1 MINSKHIMTT
11 SLPFVTTAMI
21 MMLTLTPSSIVNAAL
36 QAGDNICVEGYVM
49 DSFCIDRGTL
59 MDNPSVQ
66 TLLNPELHS
75 FHCLLDVP
83 SCVESPFEI
92 LLEPNEPGQPFSR
105 GFRLDDNS
113 KAVAL
118 GKQVGI
124 CDTCA
129 DENGRKLGFR
139 AVMNA
144 TIVNLNA
151 DDASIPPTLQIHA
164 MEDTGTFVGDASGD
178 SACLTYYGMEDI
190 VDKSAEDEIVVVSN
204 EPLQAGDNICVEG
217 YVMDSFC
224 IDRGTLL
231 DNPSVQTLLNPELH
245 SFHCLID
252 VPSCFGSPYEVLLD
266 PKEPGDFYGRGWRLA
281 DNSQAIA
288 LGEQVGSCDTC
299 ADANGRKLGFRA
311 VMNATIVNLNADDAS
326 IPPTLQI
333 HAMEDVG
340 AFAGDASG
348 DSACLTYYGMEDIVD
363 KFAEVEV
370 VVDEPLQAGDNICVE
385 GYVMDSFCIDR
396 GTLLDNPSVQTLLN
410 PELHSFHCLIDVP
423 SCFGSPYE
431 VLLDPKEPGDFYGRG
446 WRLADNSQAIALGE
460 QVGSCDTCADANGR
474 KLGFRAVMN
483 ATIVNLNADDA
494 SIPPTLQIHAMEDV
508 GAFAGDASGDSACLT
523 YYGMK
528 DVADKPSGGST
539 GGSLLDGLAVNSNA
553 SDSSKRSRLVKIYFA
568 HGSLMIL
575 GWGFLLPAGTLIAK
589 FFKHRPNG
597 LWFKLHRGGQMLG
610 LTLALIAFIIAV
622 TNFNVFGD
630 VGLISYYHGICGMVV
645 MILGLLQPLNAFTRP
660 HLPESP
666 NEEKSKKRV
675 AWEVW
680 HKSSGWIAVALAI
693 PTIAMGTL
701 SLPSPEDQTKFQMG
715 YGVGCGGA
723 LLLLIA
729 FIFYDKKTFVQE
741 EVEENEA
748 KKVEAAAK
756 EETADP

>member
-204 EPLQAGDNICVEG
+204 
-217 YVMDSFC
+217 
-224 IDRGTLL
+224 
-231 DNPSVQTLLNPELH
+231 
-245 SFHCLID
+245 
-252 VPSCFGSPYEVLLD
+252 
-266 PKEPGDFYGRGWRLA
+266 
-281 DNSQAIA
+281 
-288 LGEQVGSCDTC
+288 
-299 ADANGRKLGFRA
+299 
-311 VMNATIVNLNADDAS
+311 
-326 IPPTLQI
+326 
-333 HAMEDVG
+333 
-340 AFAGDASG
+340 
-348 DSACLTYYGMEDIVD
+348 
-363 KFAEVEV
+363 
-370 VVDEPLQAGDNICVE
+370 EPLQAGDNICVE